1 MSERAL
7 RVLIVDDSESVR
19 RSICQVLRSQA
30 DIEVVC
36 EAVDG
41 VDAINKVKE
50 HQPDVVLLD
59 ITMPTMSGL
68 EAAQILKKECPPV
81 QVLIVSQ
88 HDSRGFQWAAL
99 AAGVSGY
106 VVKSKVG
113 SDLIPE
119 LRRIQDMGRSIRKTS

>member
-7 RVLIVDDSESVR
+7 RVLVVDDSESVR

-36 EAVDG
+36 EAADG
-41 VDAINKVKE
+41 IDAINKVKE

-68 EAAQILKKECPPV
+68 EAAQILKKECPSV
-81 QVLIVSQ
+81 RVLIVSQ
-88 HDSRGFQWAAL
+88 HESRGFQWAAL

-106 VVKSKVG
+106 VVKSNVG

-119 LRRIQDMGRSIRKTS
+119 LRRIQSVGRSIGKTG